1 MAHLRHRFKDEKRNE
16 NVENVQYCI
25 SPYWLETLFYLNE
38 SCDILI
44 CLGKNR
50 QHRYKAT
57 KFKRMLYE
65 TDFLPK

>member
-1 MAHLRHRFKDEKRNE
+1 MAHPGHRFKDEKCNE
-16 NVENVQYCI
+16 YCI
-25 SPYWLETLFYLNE
+25 SPYWWETLSYLNE

-50 QHRYKAT
+50 QHMYKAT